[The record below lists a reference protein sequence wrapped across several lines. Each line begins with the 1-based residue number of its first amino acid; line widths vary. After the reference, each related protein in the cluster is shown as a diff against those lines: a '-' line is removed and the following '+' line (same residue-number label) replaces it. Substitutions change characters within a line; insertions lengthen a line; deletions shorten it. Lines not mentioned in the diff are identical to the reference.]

1 MNTSDQILS
10 LRICS
15 HIYFCCSAHG
25 AVLKFLPFEYCS
37 ERQKHLFLFRVKRSF
52 RVGDILGKL
61 ISLYEIALLIRIVLS
76 WVPHNPYNQAVQFLY
91 KITDPVLNPVR
102 KLIPPFRG
110 IDFSP
115 VIVFVG
121 LGVAKRIVGGMF

>member
-1 MNTSDQILS
+1 
-10 LRICS
+10 
-15 HIYFCCSAHG
+15 
-25 AVLKFLPFEYCS
+25 
-37 ERQKHLFLFRVKRSF
+37 
-52 RVGDILGKL
+52 VGVFLGKL

-76 WVPHNPYNQAVQFLY
+76 WVPHNPYNQAIQFLY

-102 KLIPPFRG
+102 KLIPPIKG

-121 LGVAKRIVGGMF
+121 LGIVKRIVGGVL